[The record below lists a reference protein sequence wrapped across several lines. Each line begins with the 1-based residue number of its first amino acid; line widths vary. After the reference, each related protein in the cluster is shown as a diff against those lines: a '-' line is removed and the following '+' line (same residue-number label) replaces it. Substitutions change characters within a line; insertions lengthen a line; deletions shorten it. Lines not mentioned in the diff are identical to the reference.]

1 MTKIAIIGGEQS
13 GRTTLASKLGKKGNV
28 SDVTIYD
35 FAKSGTIL
43 TITDATGYPKS
54 VKPLLTA
61 IDLSDIVLLC
71 VPPEGPDAS
80 TGECIVLLDLLNYK
94 HGMIV
99 LTKSDTSYPYALEE
113 LEQKIRTIGAG
124 TVIEDWEC
132 AIVSA
137 ETFEGMEELKEMIS
151 SVGAVVDSENAEL
164 NALSPRVAVDH
175 VFNVTGI
182 GCVILGVVKQ
192 GTIHAKDKMLMM
204 PAEKPVEIRSIQL
217 HDVDAKSAATGA
229 RVGLALKHIQPKD
242 VERGDVISEEG
253 QEIVSTGVTLNTTLS
268 KFTKQITVGD
278 VLHLFVGLQSAPAR
292 IEEIVVNGAGADT
305 ALPGSECAITL
316 SGSKKIAYAESDRFI
331 LANLDEK
338 QRFVGYGF
346 IFR

>member
-1 MTKIAIIGGEQS
+1 MTKIAIIGGERS
-13 GRTTLASKLGKKGNV
+13 GRTTLASKLGRKGNV

-35 FAKSGTIL
+35 FSKSGTIL

-54 VKPLLTA
+54 VKPLITA
-61 IDLSDIVLLC
+61 INLSDVILLC
-71 VPPEGPDAS
+71 VPPEGIDAF

-94 HGMIV
+94 HGMII

-113 LEQKIRTIGAG
+113 LEMKIRTIGAG
-124 TVIEDWEC
+124 TVIEDWAC

-137 ETFEGMEELKEMIS
+137 ETFEGMEELKELIS
-151 SVGAVVDSENAEL
+151 SVGAVVDNENAEL
-164 NALSPRVAVDH
+164 GALPARVTVDH

-204 PAEKPVEIRSIQL
+204 PVEKPVEIRSIQL

-242 VERGDVISEEG
+242 VERGDIISEE
-253 QEIVSTGVTLNTTLS
+253 EIVSTGVTLNTTIS
-268 KFTKQITVGD
+268 KFTKQVAVGD
-278 VLHLFVGLQSAPAR
+278 VLHLFVGLQSAPVR
-292 IEEIVVNGAGADT
+292 IEEIAVSGERVDSV
-305 ALPGSECAITL
+305 LPGSECTLTL

>member
-13 GRTTLASKLGKKGNV
+13 GRTTLASKLGRKGNV

-61 IDLSDIVLLC
+61 INLSDIVLLL
-71 VPPEGPDAS
+71 VPPEGPDAF

-94 HGMIV
+94 HGMII

-113 LEQKIRTIGAG
+113 LEKKIRTIGAG
-124 TVIEDWEC
+124 TVIEGWEC

-137 ETFEGMEELKEMIS
+137 ETFEGMEELKEMLS
-151 SVGAVVDSENAEL
+151 SVGAVVDNENAEL
-164 NALSPRVAVDH
+164 GALPARVTVDH

-182 GCVILGVVKQ
+182 GCVILGVVAQ

-242 VERGDVISEEG
+242 VERGDIISEG
-253 QEIVSTGVTLNTTLS
+253 EIVSTGFTLNTTIS
-268 KFTKQITVGD
+268 KFTKQIMVGD

-292 IEEIVVNGAGADT
+292 IEEIRVSGECVDS
-305 ALPGSECAITL
+305 ALPGSECTLTL
-316 SGSKKIAYAESDRFI
+316 SGSKKLAYTESDRFI

>member
-13 GRTTLASKLGKKGNV
+13 GRTTLASKLGRKGNV

-35 FAKSGTIL
+35 FARSGTIL

-61 IDLSDIVLLC
+61 LDLSDIVLLC
-71 VPPEGPDAS
+71 VPPEGLDAY

-94 HGMIV
+94 HGIIV

-113 LEQKIRTIGAG
+113 LAQNIRTIGAG
-124 TVIEDWEC
+124 TVIEGWEC
-132 AIVSA
+132 AIVSV

-164 NALSPRVAVDH
+164 NTLPPRVTVDH

-192 GTIHAKDKMLMM
+192 GTIHTKDKMLMM

-253 QEIVSTGVTLNTTLS
+253 REIVTTGVMLNTTLS
-268 KFTKQITVGD
+268 KFAKEITVGD

-292 IEEIVVNGAGADT
+292 IEEIVINGERVDSAA
-305 ALPGSECAITL
+305 PGSGCAITL
-316 SGSKKIAYAESDRFI
+316 SGSKKLAYVESDRFI

-338 QRFVGYGF
+338 QRFVGYGR

>member
-13 GRTTLASKLGKKGNV
+13 GRTTLASKLGRKGNV

-35 FAKSGTIL
+35 FTRSGTIL

-61 IDLSDIVLLC
+61 LNLSDIALLC
-71 VPPEGPDAS
+71 VPPEGLDAS

-113 LEQKIRTIGAG
+113 LEKKIRTIGAG
-124 TVIEDWEC
+124 TVIEDWGC
-132 AIVSA
+132 VIVSA
-137 ETFEGMEELKEMIS
+137 ETFEGMEGLKEMIS
-151 SVGAVVDSENAEL
+151 SVGAVVDNENAEL
-164 NALSPRVAVDH
+164 GALSPRVVVDH

-204 PAEKPVEIRSIQL
+204 PAGKPVEIRSIQL
-217 HDVDAKSAATGA
+217 HDVDAKSAAAGA

-242 VERGDVISEEG
+242 VERGDMISKEG
-253 QEIVSTGVTLNTTLS
+253 EEIVSTDVTLNAALS
-268 KFTKQITVGD
+268 RFTKPIAVGD

-292 IEEIVVNGAGADT
+292 IEEIVVNGVSADT
-305 ALPGSECAITL
+305 ALPGSKCALTL
-316 SGSKKIAYAESDRFI
+316 SGSKNIAYAESDRFI

-346 IFR
+346 SLR

>member
-1 MTKIAIIGGEQS
+1 
-13 GRTTLASKLGKKGNV
+13 
-28 SDVTIYD
+28 
-35 FAKSGTIL
+35 
-43 TITDATGYPKS
+43 
-54 VKPLLTA
+54 
-61 IDLSDIVLLC
+61 
-71 VPPEGPDAS
+71 
-80 TGECIVLLDLLNYK
+80 
-94 HGMIV
+94 MIV

-113 LEQKIRTIGAG
+113 LAQKIRTIGAG

-151 SVGAVVDSENAEL
+151 SVGAAVDSENAEL
-164 NALSPRVAVDH
+164 NTLSPRVAVDH

-204 PAEKPVEIRSIQL
+204 PAGKPVEIRSIQL
-217 HDVDAKSAATGA
+217 HDVDAKSAAAGA

-242 VERGDVISEEG
+242 VERGDVISEG
-253 QEIVSTGVTLNTTLS
+253 DREIISTGVTLNTTLS
-268 KFTKQITVGD
+268 KFTKEIAVGD

-292 IEEIVVNGAGADT
+292 IEEIVVNGGRVDT
-305 ALPGSECAITL
+305 ASPNSECAITL

-346 IFR
+346 ILR